1 MSKVFNY
8 ECFAGTL
15 SFAESLGWKCWL
27 DDIEVTDNTSPDTID
42 QAEEDALD
50 YIVKQGY
57 EIKHPEY
64 KRVWHE
70 ARLEKTN
77 PRS

>member
-1 MSKVFNY
+1 MDKVFNY

-27 DDIEVTDNTSPDTID
+27 DEIMDETEPDTID

-57 EIKHPEY
+57 VIKHPEY
-64 KRVWHE
+64 KRAWHE
-70 ARLEKTN
+70 DRLEKTN
-77 PRS
+77 PIS

>member
-8 ECFAGTL
+8 ECFVGTL

-27 DDIEVTDNTSPDTID
+27 DEIMDETEPDTID

-70 ARLEKTN
+70 DRLEKTN

>member
-1 MSKVFNY
+1 MTKVFNY

-27 DDIEVTDNTSPDTID
+27 DEIMDETEPDTID

-50 YIVKQGY
+50 YIVKLGY